1 MCLAAGPRVLPI
13 ESFTLP
19 VFRSGNLWTAIKSLG
34 TFLGFILAL
43 FAYLLFFVG
52 WLLRQCLTV

>member
-1 MCLAAGPRVLPI
+1 MCLAAGPRVLPV
-13 ESFTLP
+13 SHSLCQC
-19 VFRSGNLWTAIKSLG
+19 SGVGILWTAIKSLG

-52 WLLRQCLTV
+52 WLLGQCLTV